1 MSIPN
6 ALIIWPGNVA
16 MSMVIWFV
24 ILVVALYAAR
34 VPAHRAILSLT
45 RTLHNA
51 MRLAAFSVMKG
62 EKVLV
67 RRNEE
72 VLLAAGREAAER
84 IIEREFDR
92 IDSTVRRELSEY
104 PSMHRRLDEVATKV
118 DEDYQQSTVV
128 PPAPPGWVKA
138 VDAVARI
145 PSEGDP
151 MVANVLKNI
160 HGSLEKAQNSAL
172 NEYRATSA
180 KRHMVLKKM
189 LPHWRKMTRVLGEV
203 DKNVNSL
210 LNRSKT
216 IDRHMDE
223 YNQIINA
230 TDRAKRMLSSSSLT
244 QFFIAGFVLAIA
256 IGGAM
261 INFNLIAR
269 PMQEMVGGSDY
280 IMGYKVSD
288 IAALVIILVEIAMG
302 LFLMESLRIT
312 RLFPVIAAL
321 DDKMRIRMV
330 WASFIM
336 LFLLATIESGLAF
349 MREILSEQ
357 DAALAAELVSNGMM
371 AEMRTST
378 WITTAS
384 QMGMGFILPFALTF
398 VAIPLESFVHS
409 SRTVFG
415 IVAVATLRTLATL
428 LRIVGTIFHY
438 LGNGLVNVYDLV
450 IFAPV
455 WIEARVGGGGS
466 RSTLKTKSK
475 SEARTSGNYN

>member
-1 MSIPN
+1 MSIPS
-6 ALIIWPGNVA
+6 ALIIWPDNVA
-16 MSMVIWFV
+16 MSMVVWLV
-24 ILVVALYAAR
+24 ILVAVLYAAR
-34 VPAHRAILSLT
+34 EPAHRAILALT

-51 MRLAAFSVMKG
+51 MRLAARSVMKG

-92 IDSTVRRELSEY
+92 IDSTVRRELAEY

-118 DEDYQQSTVV
+118 DEDYQQSSVV
-128 PPAPPGWVKA
+128 PPTPPGWVKA

-160 HGSLEKAQNSAL
+160 HGSLEKAQHSAL

-180 KRHMVLKKM
+180 KRHAVLKKM
-189 LPHWRKMTRVLGEV
+189 LPYWRKMTQVLGEV
-203 DKNVNSL
+203 DKNVSSL
-210 LNRSKT
+210 LDRAKT

-223 YNQIINA
+223 YHQILNA

-256 IGGAM
+256 VGGAM

-269 PMQEMVGGSDY
+269 PMAEMVGGSDY
-280 IMGYKVSD
+280 IMGYKVST
-288 IAALVIILVEIAMG
+288 IAAMVIILVEIAMG

-321 DDKMRIRMV
+321 DDKLRVRMI
-330 WASFIM
+330 WASFTM
-336 LFLLATIESGLAF
+336 LLLLASIESGLAF
-349 MREILSEQ
+349 MREILSAQ
-357 DAALAAELVSNGMM
+357 DAALLGELVGNAQME
-371 AEMRTST
+371 EMRTST

-398 VAIPLESFVHS
+398 VAIPLESFVHA
-409 SRTVFG
+409 SRTVLG
-415 IVAVATLRTLATL
+415 IVAVATLRTLAAL
-428 LRIVGTIFHY
+428 LRITGNLFRH
-438 LGNGLVNVYDLV
+438 LGSGLVNVYDLL

-455 WIEARVGGGGS
+455 WIETQIKGRDGKSNV
-466 RSTLKTKSK
+466 KIKSK
-475 SEARTSGNYN
+475 SEAAPSGSFS